1 MIHRLLK
8 TLIPLLF
15 LIFFTG
21 CQAEKDAGRPNILFI
36 IADDASK
43 RSFRAYGSR
52 STETP
57 AFDALAKE
65 GVVFTNAYNNNP
77 KCSQNEAKIT

>member
-8 TLIPLLF
+8 TLITLLF
-15 LIFFTG
+15 LIFLTG

-43 RSFRAYGSR
+43 RSFGAY
-52 STETP
+52 
-57 AFDALAKE
+57 
-65 GVVFTNAYNNNP
+65 
-77 KCSQNEAKIT
+77 